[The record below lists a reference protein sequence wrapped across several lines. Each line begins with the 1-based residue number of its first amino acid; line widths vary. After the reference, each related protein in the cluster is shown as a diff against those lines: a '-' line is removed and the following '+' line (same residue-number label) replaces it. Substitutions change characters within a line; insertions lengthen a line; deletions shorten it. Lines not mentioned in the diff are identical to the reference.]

1 MQIYFGK
8 DNPMNHDRPAEDYTI
23 RSGRVIRP
31 SRSRASL
38 AALQWAADRANQ
50 SYGTFTLHLRPEDEA
65 RIQIEFDEF
74 ISQRNAAAA
83 ARRAEKATEAPTP
96 CGFIITDDDA

>member
-1 MQIYFGK
+1 
-8 DNPMNHDRPAEDYTI
+8 MNYDKPSEDYTI
-23 RSGRVIRP
+23 RSGRIIRP

-50 SYGTFTLHLRPEDEA
+50 SYGMFTLRLRPEDEA

-74 ISQRNAAAA
+74 ISQRNTVAT
-83 ARRAEKATEAPTP
+83 ARRAGKENAEVPITGDVILTEE
-96 CGFIITDDDA
+96 DL

>member
-83 ARRAEKATEAPTP
+83 ARRAEKAAEAPTP

>member
-1 MQIYFGK
+1 M
-8 DNPMNHDRPAEDYTI
+8 NPDRPSEDYTI
-23 RSGRVIRP
+23 RSGRFIRP

-38 AALQWAADRANQ
+38 AALQWASDRANQ

-74 ISQRNAAAA
+74 ISQRNAVAA
-83 ARRAEKATEAPTP
+83 ARRAEKAAEDPASDEY
-96 CGFIITDDDA
+96 IITDDDA

>member
-1 MQIYFGK
+1 
-8 DNPMNHDRPAEDYTI
+8 MNHDRPAEDYTI

-83 ARRAEKATEAPTP
+83 ARRAEKAAEAPTP